1 MDAKVSSY
9 IDRKMASKLLRVSVR
24 TIDRY
29 IQSGRLS
36 AHQQNGRVWLSK
48 KEILHFEKPVI
59 DRRQATKLSSIHP
72 HHDDDS
78 FYRDL
83 YEEAKHSLSDYQQKL
98 QQANYRLG
106 QLESE
111 MIHRPGTL
119 PATPSFERH
128 DTSVNTELLRREV
141 RDREREITLLKENLK
156 REQAS
161 RTVFAI
167 LTYLLLAIIPL
178 LWYLLR

>member
-1 MDAKVSSY
+1 MDAKPSTY
-9 IDRKMASKLLRVSVR
+9 IDRKMASRLLGVSVR

-36 AHQQNGRVWLSK
+36 AHQQNGRIWLSK

-83 YEEAKHSLSDYQQKL
+83 YEEAKHSLGDYQQKL
-98 QQANYRLG
+98 QQANYRIG

-111 MIHRPGTL
+111 MIHRPGHA
-119 PATPSFERH
+119 PAPSFERH
-128 DTSVNTELLRREV
+128 DTTVNTELLRREV
-141 RDREREITLLKENLK
+141 RDQEREITLLKESLK